1 MGIIGVGGRDMA
13 EERCELCGW
22 WVRAHRTKG
31 ICDLTEDY
39 CGETDWCTYFIEGE
53 TVEALEERDRA
64 N

>member
-1 MGIIGVGGRDMA
+1 MMG

-22 WVRAHRTKG
+22 WVRAHRTQG